1 LPRWLIAPP
10 LPELRYVDIR
20 DEASVPN
27 LFASVAHRATAAELR
42 YVDIRDE
49 ASVPN
54 LVASTTYRVILGRI
68 RTLNICDR
76 AFVLMRAST

>member
-1 LPRWLIAPP
+1 M
-10 LPELRYVDIR
+10 
-20 DEASVPN
+20 
-27 LFASVAHRATAAELR
+27 AHRTIAAELR

-49 ASVPN
+49 ASVSN
-54 LVASTTYRVILGRI
+54 LVASMTYRVLLGRI